1 MNLIRTIHLS
11 SAAALVA
18 RARGAEPAPEMVF
31 DGSAPG
37 EPIRALHGVDGG
49 PLAAGGLL
57 DLSPRWKEAAFPLAR
72 LQVQWTPKTG
82 PRVELPCGELRPWSS
97 KGDANE

>member
-1 MNLIRTIHLS
+1 VDRRSFLTTT

-37 EPIRALHGVDGG
+37 EPIRALHGVNGG

-57 DLSPRWKEAAFPLAR
+57 DLSPR
-72 LQVQWTPKTG
+72 
-82 PRVELPCGELRPWSS
+82 
-97 KGDANE
+97 